1 MNNLWYKA
9 IFSFCLYSCGTIL
22 GFITSHRSLAF
33 SLGKDNAKPELSD
46 SGQTKDLCKAMGSNF
61 QQFYNFET
69 RNYHIGICRQDEEWF
84 YFRRPKSNLE
94 DTLFLSAKLVF
105 GGDVFRAENGRITYF
120 VGVNSDGYYS
130 SVMYG
135 NNQMIF
141 EPQIVKDSSLAQE
154 QESVKSSLLI
164 YEAETAN
171 RQNIPPE
178 QDYWNICTEDP
189 NDAHPYLHGW
199 QKFIGES
206 QRNINQYIS
215 NKGHIL
221 KPANSDK
228 EDISIETKDGLMVTL
243 DVVRK
248 SETVAGVCVQPLA
261 SF

>member
-1 MNNLWYKA
+1 MNNLWCKA
-9 IFSFCLYSCGTIL
+9 LLSFCVYSFGTVL
-22 GFITSHRSLAF
+22 GLIVSHSSLAL
-33 SLGKDNAKPELSD
+33 SLGKDFDKHELST
-46 SGQTKDLCKAMGSNF
+46 SKKTKNICQDIGADF

-69 RNYHIGICRQDEEWF
+69 RNYHIGICRQNEQWF
-84 YFRRPKSNLE
+84 YYRRPKSNPDDAL
-94 DTLFLSAKLVF
+94 LLSAKLVF
-105 GGDVFRAENGRITYF
+105 GGDVFRAENGKLTYF

-135 NNQMIF
+135 NNQLIF
-141 EPQIVKDSSLAQE
+141 EPQVAKNSSLAQE
-154 QESVKSSLLI
+154 QDPIKSSFFLD
-164 YEAETAN
+164 EAETAD

-206 QRNINQYIS
+206 HSDISQYVT

-221 KPANSDK
+221 KYPDPEK
-228 EDISIETKDGLMVTL
+228 EDISVETKDGLMVTL
-243 DVVRK
+243 NVITAEEK
-248 SETVAGVCVQPLA
+248 VAGVCVQPLA